1 MLTHLY
7 SNQGFKNVT
16 LVKKDMKKKK
26 ATHYAWPLKAW
37 CPEPESNQRHVD
49 FQSTALPTELP
60 RHGFFKW
67 RPGRD
72 LNPRSP
78 P

>member
-49 FQSTALPTELP
+49 FQSTALPTELS
-60 RHGFFKW
+60 R
-67 RPGRD
+67 R
-72 LNPRSP
+72 RSVLYTV
-78 P
+78 